1 MTYKRL
7 ALLVIIVL
15 TSCAVPATEA
25 PIPTSSPIS
34 TFTLEPLVSTSTPAV
49 NSTPAVVVSPTMK
62 VTPDPSMGTVK
73 GDFSWLQSE
82 TSQSLPI
89 NAVTLQLDR
98 HTGEYIKYKVKSG
111 PDGYFEFSN
120 IEPGEYGF
128 GIYMNLQIKERQ
140 CESPEYIFSR
150 DLKWLHYATGL
161 KVDVWYDVLFSSIDI
176 TVKPGDVVVLDFGL
190 KCP

>member
-1 MTYKRL
+1 MMHKKL
-7 ALLVIIVL
+7 ALLVVIVL
-15 TSCAVPATEA
+15 ASCAAPVTEA
-25 PIPTSSPIS
+25 PVPTFPPTS
-34 TFTLEPLVSTSTPAV
+34 TFTLAATSTSAPAV
-49 NSTPAVVVSPTMK
+49 DSTPTAAVSPTVT

-73 GDFSWLQSE
+73 GDFSWLNSE
-82 TSQSLPI
+82 TSQPLPI

-98 HTGEYIKYKVKSG
+98 HTGGYIKYKVKSG
-111 PDGYFEFSN
+111 PDGHFEFSN

-161 KVDVWYDVLFSSIDI
+161 KIDVWYDVLFSSVDI